1 MPVGPS
7 HNRSSGGGSRSSGG
21 GFSFGGGSSRGGS
34 FGGPSRGDSH
44 HRHIHRAPIRMMFF
58 GSPVVIST
66 RRQSWIAVV
75 VMFLIFAIFGVV
87 MTANI
92 RTPLYE
98 SVSSYKAD
106 IAQIELDAEWYA
118 SAKQIAEAGTD
129 EKFFVAYA
137 EYSGVQR
144 YYYNSNN
151 PTGFYYDKDD
161 EVRLNNTPYFYLIYR
176 YEVPVDTDEDGEFDS
191 YEWLEGETY
200 SEFSSS
206 QAAGWNR
213 KIIVGYDNGSWASI
227 NYDYSLSSNEE
238 YLFLKYQL
246 NLEEESIKSVNK
258 AFGIAIAILVLLV
271 VALIII
277 IVFAIKKGK
286 IEYQKEQEKKDAEIE
301 KEKAEAKLAQDKASQ
316 INRKCVYCGSSVP
329 DDDDCCPSCGARKF
343 K

>member
-7 HNRSSGGGSRSSGG
+7 HNRSSRGSSRSSGG
-21 GFSFGGGSSRGGS
+21 GFSGRSFSSGGFS
-34 FGGPSRGDSH
+34 FGGASRRNRNH
-44 HRHIHRAPIRMMFF
+44 THIHRAPLRMSFF
-58 GSPVVIST
+58 GRNIIVPVG
-66 RRQSWIAVV
+66 RQSWIAVV

-87 MTANI
+87 MTANLRAPI
-92 RTPLYE
+92 HE
-98 SVSSYKAD
+98 NISSYKAD

-118 SAKQIAEAGTD
+118 SAKQKAEAGTD
-129 EKFFVAYA
+129 DKFFIAYA
-137 EYSGVQR
+137 EYNGVQR

-151 PTGFYYDKDD
+151 PTGYYYDEYDD
-161 EVRLNNTPYFYLIYR
+161 VRLNNTPYFYLIYR
-176 YEVPVDTDEDGEFDS
+176 YEVPVDTDGDGLFDS

-238 YLFLKYQL
+238 YLFLKQQL
-246 NLEEESIKSVNK
+246 NLEEDSIKSVNK
-258 AFGIAIAILVLLV
+258 AFGISIAVLVLLV
-271 VALIII
+271 IALVVI

-286 IEYQKEQEKKDAEIE
+286 IEYEKEQEKKDAEIE
-301 KEKAEAKLAQDKASQ
+301 KEKAEAKLAEDKASQ
-316 INRKCVYCGSSVP
+316 INRKCLYCGSSVP
-329 DDDDCCPSCGARKF
+329 DGDDCCPSCGARKF